1 MDDDNSYQYEY
12 DSSDNNTDGDYYS
25 ETTSTNWFQ
34 EIGKSFFGMLI
45 GLVLFLAS
53 FVVLFFNEGRLDFS
67 QAAKSAV
74 VIQADAPAP
83 QANGKTVALTGA
95 IASPE
100 ILGDGQYLKPAPY
113 IALGRTVE
121 MYSWREAES
130 SQTQKQVG
138 GGKTTTKTYRY
149 TKVWTNKPESSTKFK
164 QATTHRNPTKGLPD
178 QIYKVKDAK
187 IGRYGVDLPNL
198 PSAVPIG
205 SCNLDAAGNS
215 AGSTTSALRL
225 EPNQLLPVAAGI
237 AKPQLVGDQALF
249 LGRGTMG
256 TPQVGD
262 LRICYTVLPNQANVT
277 VFGKLATDRIIPA
290 SFGNEPFFKIAI
302 GERQAAIGALK
313 TEYNI
318 QLWAIRILGFIL
330 MWVGLTMVMG
340 VFSAIAN
347 VLPFLGDLVE
357 AVSGFATFIVA
368 GLLSTVTILVS
379 SLLHNP
385 IALAVAA
392 IVSLGA
398 FFLGRK
404 GILQFQR

>member
-1 MDDDNSYQYEY
+1 MDDDNSSQYEY
-12 DSSDNNTDGDYYS
+12 DSSDNNTDGDYYR

-34 EIGKSFFGMLI
+34 EIGNSLFGMLI

-53 FVVLFFNEGRLDFS
+53 FVVLFCNEGRLDFS
-67 QAAKSAV
+67 QVAKGAI
-74 VIQADAPAP
+74 VIQANAPAF

-121 MYSWREAES
+121 MYSWRESAS
-130 SQTQKQVG
+130 SKSTKQVG

-149 TKVWTNKPESSTKFK
+149 TKVWTNQPESSTKFK
-164 QATTHRNPTKGLPD
+164 QSTTHRNPTKAIAD

-187 IGRYGVDLPNL
+187 IGRYGIDMPNL

-215 AGSTTSALRL
+215 TRSTASVLRL

-237 AKPQLVGDQALF
+237 VKPQLVGNQALYI
-249 LGRGTMG
+249 GRGTVG

-262 LRICYTVLPNQANVT
+262 LRICYTGLPNQANVT
-277 VFGKLATDRIIPA
+277 VFGKLAVDRVIPA
-290 SFGNEPFFKIAI
+290 SFGKEPFFKIFP

-318 QLWAIRILGFIL
+318 QLWAIRVLGFGL
-330 MWVGLTMVMG
+330 MWVGLMMVMG

-357 AVSGFATFIVA
+357 AVSGFAAFIVA

-385 IALAVAA
+385 IALTVAA